1 MSLLLKGAPPTLQTN
16 PRAMKE
22 LLWPLVVGAILYDLT
37 TQTPTL
43 TEANFPVAGY
53 EMMYFIDDSVRP
65 MFPDGIK
72 GTNLIWG
79 LQNAVEIRDTKW
91 IRYYYPSQTPYAGL
105 DPCVDTSDYAER
117 LDSLRDIYVFVKIIR
132 GPVTYY
138 VSQCVGATNVNQ
150 KLILKPLDM
159 DTIAFAP
166 ATYGDVLYEDGVY
179 WTWMLG
185 LNDTLDVYSYNRHVD
200 SANAWGTVVL
210 PDGTSMTVLG
220 IKRKQVT
227 RIVITSRATGSTL
240 FDRSDSVIAY
250 ELRTTDTT
258 FKSPV
263 VGFGLSFTS
272 DSIVGISWSS
282 LFEPQS
288 PTPPVSVNE
297 PSPRHPSY
305 VVFCDQSGC
314 YLIVKDTEIKEGSFI
329 VSTMDGKVLW
339 QKSVNSISPN
349 TPHPLPVPEGHSFI
363 VSVESKGKVI
373 HSTRVVAP
381 AR

>member
-1 MSLLLKGAPPTLQTN
+1 MRELLLPF
-16 PRAMKE
+16 M
-22 LLWPLVVGAILYDLT
+22 VGAMILDLT

-43 TEANFPVAGY
+43 TEDNFPVAGY

-72 GTNLIWG
+72 GTNLTWDI
-79 LQNAVEIRDTKW
+79 QNAVEIRDTKW

-117 LDSLRDIYVFVKIIR
+117 LDSLRDIYVFVKIRR

-150 KLILKPLDM
+150 KLILKPLNM

-166 ATYGDVLYEDGVY
+166 ATYGDVLDEDGVY
-179 WTWMLG
+179 WTWILN

-210 PDGTSMTVLG
+210 PDGTTMTVLG

-227 RIVITSRATGSTL
+227 RIVITSRSTGSTL
-240 FDRSDSVIAY
+240 FDRSDSVLAY
-250 ELRTTDTT
+250 ELRTTDTA

-263 VGFGLSFTS
+263 VGLGLSFTS
-272 DSIVGISWSS
+272 DSIMSIAWSS
-282 LFEPQS
+282 LFEPQEPTS
-288 PTPPVSVNE
+288 PVGVNE
-297 PSPRHPSY
+297 PSPPKPSY
-305 VVFCDQSGC
+305 VVMCNQSGC
-314 YLIVKDTEIKEGSFI
+314 YLIVKDSGIKEGSFI
-329 VSTMDGKVLW
+329 VSTMDGKTLW
-339 QKSVNSISPN
+339 QKSINSIFPN
-349 TPHPLPVPEGHSFI
+349 TPYQLLVPKGQSFI
-363 VSVESKGKVI
+363 VSVESEGKVI
-373 HSTRVVAP
+373 HSTKVISPMR
-381 AR
+381 